1 MAQITEAG
9 IRDAKATMERGDR
22 SAREKATRQLKSW
35 QLDRS
40 EENIEL
46 YMALKA
52 IVKDQG
58 GTGVQK
64 HMMSTWKTVAE
75 SSAFAVRKLL
85 VVDRSNAPWLKS
97 FPKIMQN
104 LVDFGSV
111 VGKLPIEINRD
122 STWLFD
128 PNAQEVARLEGTT
141 MGPGAFE
148 IVLKIGNRKTNK
160 SDWSGPSSSGSAL
173 KSVQDER
180 TGVSEQCCCCP

>member
-9 IRDAKATMERGDR
+9 IRDAKATLERGDR

-35 QLDRS
+35 QLDRN

-46 YMALKA
+46 YMALKV

-85 VVDRSNAPWLKS
+85 VVDRSS
-97 FPKIMQN
+97 
-104 LVDFGSV
+104 
-111 VGKLPIEINRD
+111 
-122 STWLFD
+122 
-128 PNAQEVARLEGTT
+128 
-141 MGPGAFE
+141 
-148 IVLKIGNRKTNK
+148 
-160 SDWSGPSSSGSAL
+160 
-173 KSVQDER
+173 
-180 TGVSEQCCCCP
+180 